1 MRDIKDKADLIA
13 SLQIDEEPS
22 LIVGPVDEHNPGLV
36 NTDNIK
42 RGGAFSNVKR
52 ELTEEE
58 LKSPGAMR
66 MLLSKIDDYDNC
78 QKELKEYTEKFHQR
92 DKECAILETAAK
104 GNTAF
109 EIVYSA
115 LLTFGSV
122 LIGLYSSIP
131 SNDTSRYVPTIILC
145 VGIAAFLGGIAAKLF
160 RHKQS

>member
-1 MRDIKDKADLIA
+1 MRDLKDKAEHIA
-13 SLQIDEEPS
+13 SPQIDEEPS
-22 LIVGPVDEHNPGLV
+22 LMVGPVDEHNPGLV

-78 QKELKEYTEKFHQR
+78 QKELKEYTEKYHQR

-115 LLTFGSV
+115 LLSIGSV
-122 LIGLYSSIP
+122 LIGLYPSIP
-131 SNDTSRYVPTIILC
+131 SNDTSQHVPTIVLC
-145 VGIAAFLGGIAAKLF
+145 VGIVSIIGGIVAKLF
-160 RHKQS
+160 R